1 MKIKNKERVFLMALL
16 FDLGSMISK
25 MHVRLAHVDLLVG
38 DESENIRQN
47 LTNAQTIAATIL
59 EMTPDELEESL
70 KLSKYIDNMSSKMGR
85 ETTVG
90 EA

>member
-1 MKIKNKERVFLMALL
+1 
-16 FDLGSMISK
+16 
-25 MHVRLAHVDLLVG
+25 MHVRLEHVDLLVG
-38 DESENIRQN
+38 DESKNIREN

-70 KLSKYIDNMSSKMGR
+70 KLSKYIDNMSSTMGR

>member
-1 MKIKNKERVFLMALL
+1 MKIKNKQRVLLIALL
-16 FDLGSMISK
+16 FDLVSMISK
-25 MHVRLAHVDLLVG
+25 MHVRLEHVDLLVG
-38 DESENIRQN
+38 DESKNIREN

-70 KLSKYIDNMSSKMGR
+70 KLSKYIDNMSSTMGR

>member
-1 MKIKNKERVFLMALL
+1 
-16 FDLGSMISK
+16 
-25 MHVRLAHVDLLVG
+25 MHVRLEHVDLLVG

-70 KLSKYIDNMSSKMGR
+70 KLSKYIDNMSSKMGG

>member
-1 MKIKNKERVFLMALL
+1 MKITNKERVFLMAVL
-16 FDLGSMISK
+16 FDLGSMIAK
-25 MHVRLAHVDLLVG
+25 MHVRLEHVDLLVG
-38 DESENIRQN
+38 DEPENIREN

-59 EMTPDELEESL
+59 EMTPDELGESL
-70 KLSKYIDNMSSKMGR
+70 NLSKAINKMSDIMTQ

>member
-1 MKIKNKERVFLMALL
+1 MKITNKERVFLMAVL
-16 FDLGSMISK
+16 FDLGSMIAK
-25 MHVRLAHVDLLVG
+25 MHVRLEHVDLLVG
-38 DESENIRQN
+38 DEPENIQEN

-59 EMTPDELEESL
+59 EMTPDELGESL
-70 KLSKYIDNMSSKMGR
+70 NLSKAINKMSDIMAQ

>member
-1 MKIKNKERVFLMALL
+1 MRV
-16 FDLGSMISK
+16 K
-25 MHVRLAHVDLLVG
+25 MHVRLEHVDLLVG
-38 DESENIRQN
+38 DEPANIREN

-70 KLSKYIDNMSSKMGR
+70 NLSKYIDNMSSKMGG

>member
-25 MHVRLAHVDLLVG
+25 MHVRLEHVDLLVG
-38 DESENIRQN
+38 DESKNIREN

-70 KLSKYIDNMSSKMGR
+70 NLSKHINAMSDAMDQN
-85 ETTVG
+85 TTVG